1 MNSHNIQ
8 NLKHDLAFTTEEG
21 TKREGIVVS
30 RSLANLAWWCPEI
43 VRSKSDTWPLQLC
56 LVIQQEMELKI
67 GQFFWTKGKGAL
79 NSCQSRRDSRFN
91 GITQKPHPGLST
103 GKSLYLHM
111 LAQLKFLWALSRQRN
126 RNSRESSALTPHT
139 QRHCTAINVLFV
151 MLRILMSC
159 VNLLFPPVVA

>member
-111 LAQLKFLWALSRQRN
+111 LAQLIK
-126 RNSRESSALTPHT
+126 SSYEL
-139 QRHCTAINVLFV
+139 
-151 MLRILMSC
+151 
-159 VNLLFPPVVA
+159 